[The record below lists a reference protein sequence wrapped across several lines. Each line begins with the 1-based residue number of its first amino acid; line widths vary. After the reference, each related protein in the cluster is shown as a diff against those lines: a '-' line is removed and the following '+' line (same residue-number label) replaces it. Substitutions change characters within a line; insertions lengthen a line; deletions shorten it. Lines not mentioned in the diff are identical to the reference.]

1 MSAST
6 VNDSLP
12 QVATKIKHDFV
23 IAVAGLPLPT
33 WITERSEEDDG
44 VDESHTLPVT
54 TDFDMIARY
63 DNHAEATGVL
73 NLLSQQFPD
82 AWLKIEELEPVA
94 APLDAQQ

>member
-6 VNDSLP
+6 VKNSLS
-12 QVATKIKHDFV
+12 QAATSIQHDFV
-23 IAVAGLPLPT
+23 IAVGGLPLAT

-44 VDESHTLPVT
+44 EDDSHTLPVT

-63 DNHAEATGVL
+63 GNHADATGVL

-82 AWLKIEELEPVA
+82 AWLKIEELEPVV
-94 APLDAQQ
+94 APLDTQQ